1 MSAKNKRLNEISSL
15 DAFFLIFF
23 LNRGCQEN
31 SSPYNAPPLSG
42 QSGNAKAV
50 GNKAKKLLKINFKK
64 CLTLRISS
72 LEYASAL
79 REKLLEKQAL

>member
-1 MSAKNKRLNEISSL
+1 M
-15 DAFFLIFF
+15 
-23 LNRGCQEN
+23 
-31 SSPYNAPPLSG
+31 SG
-42 QSGNAKAV
+42 QSGNAKAA

>member
-1 MSAKNKRLNEISSL
+1 TRR
-15 DAFFLIFF
+15 FF
-23 LNRGCQEN
+23 LNFFLKRGCQEN

-79 REKLLEKQAL
+79 RENFSQSKLFNNIDLSICVGTR

>member
-1 MSAKNKRLNEISSL
+1 MRFHHSTLFF
-15 DAFFLIFF
+15 DFFLK
-23 LNRGCQEN
+23 RGCQEN

-42 QSGNAKAV
+42 QSGNAKAA

>member
-1 MSAKNKRLNEISSL
+1 MRL
-15 DAFFLIFF
+15 
-23 LNRGCQEN
+23 RCQ
-31 SSPYNAPPLSG
+31 G
-42 QSGNAKAV
+42 KAETRKQLASWQA

-79 REKLLEKQAL
+79 REKFLEKQAL

>member
-1 MSAKNKRLNEISSL
+1 M
-15 DAFFLIFF
+15 IFF
-23 LNRGCQEN
+23 LKG
-31 SSPYNAPPLSG
+31 
-42 QSGNAKAV
+42 V
-50 GNKAKKLLKINFKK
+50 AKKTHLPIMRLRCQGKVETRKQLAIRRKSFLKINFKK